1 MENDSS
7 TTKQVL
13 SMLLKIPNHMTR
25 KSMLNKL
32 YGTACANDLDRIIN
46 RLSQSDVIVGVDQ
59 PDGQTAYKLTDRVT
73 ELVAQK
79 YPELLPKPELEK
91 PGATQSS
98 GVSTIQQVD
107 HKKRSRL
114 EKYIIKYKKMNLS
127 DDAIVTLYGGL
138 EGEDTVRS
146 ALDKLRK
153 DGELK

>member
-1 MENDSS
+1 M
-7 TTKQVL
+7 
-13 SMLLKIPNHMTR
+13 
-25 KSMLNKL
+25 
-32 YGTACANDLDRIIN
+32 
-46 RLSQSDVIVGVDQ
+46 IVGVDQ

-79 YPELLPKPELEK
+79 YPELLPKPELEE